1 MAKKMYQ
8 RPDGLYE
15 KKITLDGRRVVFRAK
30 TQREVMQKIAAYQ
43 ARVESGPT
51 FAEVAEEWWAYK
63 EHRLSPNT
71 VSGYRVACQRAVER
85 FGNMRMSDITATQ
98 IRGWLDWLAS
108 RGYAR
113 KTVANHLIVAMGICS
128 WACENYNTPAN
139 PATLVHVPDGLA
151 KSRRTMPT
159 QAEIDAIKALADTP
173 DGRFFYFLM
182 YTGLRRGEALALQW
196 QDIDAAAGVIHVRRS
211 LYWAGKNQGAFKEP
225 KTEAGKRDVI
235 YLDRLREV
243 MEPHR
248 GKPEE
253 YIFGGGDL
261 PLTHTRYRCM
271 LDRFRRDTGSTC
283 TPHQMRHAFATL
295 CFEAGIPEKT
305 AQGLLGHA
313 QLSTTA
319 DIYTELRD
327 KKRMEAAAA
336 LNAADFE

>member
-1 MAKKMYQ
+1 MARQSMYK

-15 KKITLDGRRVVFRAK
+15 KKITIDGKRVVFRAK

-43 ARVESGPT
+43 ERAASGPT
-51 FAEVAEEWWAYK
+51 FAEVAGEWWAYK
-63 EHRLSPNT
+63 EQRLSPNT
-71 VSGYRVACQRAVER
+71 VSGYHVACQRAVER
-85 FGNMRMSDITATQ
+85 FSNMRMNDITATQ
-98 IRGWLDWLAS
+98 IRGWLDWLGS

-113 KTVANHLIVAMGICS
+113 KTVANHLIVVTAICS
-128 WACENYNTPAN
+128 WACENHNTPAN
-139 PATLVHVPDGLA
+139 PATLVHVPDGLT
-151 KSRRTMPT
+151 KNRRTMPT
-159 QAEIDAIKALADTP
+159 QEEIDAIKALADTP

-182 YTGLRRGEALALQW
+182 YTGLRLGEALALQW
-196 QDIDAAAGVIHVRRS
+196 QDIDAIAGVIHVRRS

-243 MEPHR
+243 MEPQR
-248 GKPEE
+248 KAPED
-253 YIFGGGDL
+253 FVLGGEN
-261 PLTHTRYRCM
+261 PLTKQAYYC
-271 LDRFRRDTGSTC
+271 LLERFQKKAGIGC
-283 TPHQMRHAFATL
+283 TPHQLRHAFATL

-336 LNAADFE
+336 LNAADL